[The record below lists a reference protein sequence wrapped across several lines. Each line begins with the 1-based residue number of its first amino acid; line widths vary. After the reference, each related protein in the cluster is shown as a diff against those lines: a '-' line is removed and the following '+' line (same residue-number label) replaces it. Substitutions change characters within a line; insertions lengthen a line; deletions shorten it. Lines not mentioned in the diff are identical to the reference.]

1 MAGSG
6 VDFRGEDLEET
17 MESQLEPTGEDI
29 PGLHDGSDNQ
39 VEEIVADNLTH
50 AYNGSCS
57 LGENIRSTEYLMS
70 WLNGPAGGDDQEGA
84 GQGPHDGSF
93 LE

>member
-17 MESQLEPTGEDI
+17 MESQLEPTGEAI

-39 VEEIVADNLTH
+39 VEKIVLDNLRH
-50 AYNGSCS
+50 ACNGSTWF
-57 LGENIRSTEYLMS
+57 GRKHQT
-70 WLNGPAGGDDQEGA
+70 Q
-84 GQGPHDGSF
+84 
-93 LE
+93 

>member
-39 VEEIVADNLTH
+39 VEKIVLDNLRH
-50 AYNGSCS
+50 ACNGSTWS
-57 LGENIRSTEYLMS
+57 GRKHQTQRVPDELAVRTSRR
-70 WLNGPAGGDDQEGA
+70 
-84 GQGPHDGSF
+84 
-93 LE
+93 